1 MRQRIIVF
9 DVNETLLDLRALMPQ
24 FEKVFGD
31 GEVLSIWFSQVLQT
45 ALLTVVTGPYSDFG
59 KVGRGALDMVAA
71 RRGIEL
77 TDTDRQAILGG
88 MRTLPPHPDVLPAI
102 LRLKEAGFRLATL
115 TNSPPAVAQAQLT
128 NAGIAPHLDKM
139 LSVDAVRKLKPAA
152 EVYHHAAESFGVP
165 PGQIRL
171 VAAHSWDV
179 AGAMR
184 AGCKAAFIA
193 RRGMVLDPLFESPDI
208 VGPDLSSVGEQI
220 VTTDTTTV

>member
-1 MRQRIIVF
+1 MGQRIIVF
-9 DVNETLLDLRALMPQ
+9 DVNETLLDLRALTPQ
-24 FEKVFGD
+24 FAKVFGD
-31 GEVLSIWFSQVLQT
+31 GEVLSQWFSQVLQT
-45 ALLTVVTGPYSDFG
+45 ALLTVVTGPYCDFG

-77 TDTDRQAILGG
+77 SDTDRQAILGG

-102 LRLKEAGFRLATL
+102 VRLKGAGYRLATL

-128 NAGIAPHLDKM
+128 NAGIAPHLDRM
-139 LSVDAVRKLKPAA
+139 LSVDAVKRLKPAA
-152 EVYHHAAESFGVP
+152 QVYHHAAESFGVP
-165 PGQIRL
+165 PAHIRL

-193 RRGMVLDPLFESPDI
+193 RRGMVLDPLFESPGI
-208 VGPDLSSVGEQI
+208 VGSDLGGVAERI
-220 VTTDTTTV
+220 LAADTATV